1 MTDNRARGELTHHFD
16 IGSIA
21 ITLSRGGIQ
30 KPTTTHHTHHGEPAS
45 ALPVSGHQKGR
56 RTAASPVGRGSALL
70 ADPEVAND

>member
-45 ALPVSGHQKGR
+45 ALPVSGHHKRQA
-56 RTAASPVGRGSALL
+56 TVASAACRGSALR